1 VKLSTRRFKDSIFAH
16 LARLGGAV
24 AAPKRIELL
33 ELLAQAPRT
42 VEVLAELSGLTIAN
56 TSRHLQVLFQA
67 GLVAREKRGLYVE
80 YRLAEE
86 AVADFYATFRQL
98 AQRRLAAVDSITET
112 FLTERGALEAIDG
125 EELAKRAKEG
135 DVTVH
140 DVRPAE
146 EFRAGHLPG
155 ARSIPLGELEARLAE
170 LPKRRFVVAYC
181 RGPYC
186 VMAIEAVELL
196 RSRGFSAQRFDGGV
210 IDWRARGNPIETGAP
225 A

>member
-1 VKLSTRRFKDSIFAH
+1 VKLSTRRFKDSVFAH
-16 LARLGGAV
+16 LSRLGRAIS
-24 AAPKRIELL
+24 APKRLELL

-42 VEVLAELSGLTIAN
+42 VEVLADLSELTVAN

-80 YRLAEE
+80 YRVAEDG
-86 AVADFYATFRQL
+86 VADFYAAFRQL
-98 AQRRLAAVDSITET
+98 AERRLAAIGSATQT

-125 EELAKRAKEG
+125 EALAKRLKEG
-135 DVTVH
+135 DVTVL

-155 ARSIPLGELEARLAE
+155 ARSIPLGELESRLAE
-170 LPKRRFVVAYC
+170 LPKRRVIVAYC

-186 VMAIEAVELL
+186 VMALDAVDLL
-196 RSRGFSAQRFDGGV
+196 RARGFSAQRFDGGV
-210 IDWRARGNPIETGAP
+210 IDWRARGHAIETGAP